1 MEISS
6 WPSNYVA
13 RCHVQMFEAA
23 GGSGSWLP
31 RGEAGEFHLTLL
43 GNAVLY
49 FQLRNVLDN
58 EILFEHTMHKPD
70 SLKILS
76 QRFFAIQLETGSFR
90 GFGFGDFA
98 AAREM
103 KEHIQNAIKPH
114 NLEEHAGEN
123 FTGAKV
129 SNGKDKPSEK
139 DKSTVCASKPGDS
152 CVPRHTSIFATQSL
166 REERESSSW
175 ELVTYSETVESSK
188 WKLSWK
194 RLTSFSYLRRWSAVT
209 EAFRWQEQEMEI
221 GYPTDV
227 KHVAHVGWDGP
238 SVRGPSWIDELKQSP
253 NYATGPFK
261 EFGQPTNSDWIDD
274 ALSAAKWTSPG
285 HGDQVGPPP
294 PLPAEF
300 LDPILRKDRN
310 RLSCFDFVLFDKY
323 IKDNT
328 LFLLSSAFEDNG
340 GLEEIYKGINGL
352 YLNFLSK
359 FTF

>member
-13 RCHVQMFEAA
+13 RCHVQMFEAS

-31 RGEAGEFHLTLL
+31 RGEAGEFHLTPL

-70 SLKILS
+70 SLIVLS
-76 QRFFAIQLETGSFR
+76 QRFFAIQLENGSFR
-90 GFGFGDFA
+90 GFEFSDFA
-98 AAREM
+98 AAR
-103 KEHIQNAIKPH
+103 
-114 NLEEHAGEN
+114 
-123 FTGAKV
+123 AKL
-129 SNGKDKPSEK
+129 SNGKDKPEK
-139 DKSTVCASKPGDS
+139 DKSAVCASKPGD
-152 CVPRHTSIFATQSL
+152 CCAPRHTSTFATQPL
-166 REERESSSW
+166 REERGSSSW
-175 ELVTYSETVESSK
+175 ELVTFSEIVESSK

-209 EAFRWQEQEMEI
+209 EAFRWQEQELEI

-253 NYATGPFK
+253 NYATGPLK
-261 EFGQPTNSDWIDD
+261 EFGQPTNSDWIHDC
-274 ALSAAKWTSPG
+274 PG
-285 HGDQVGPPP
+285 HGDQLGPPP

-300 LDPILRKDRN
+300 LGPIVPEAERKHSRWNVLWLLRKPRD
-310 RLSCFDFVLFDKY
+310 LS
-323 IKDNT
+323 
-328 LFLLSSAFEDNG
+328 AE
-340 GLEEIYKGINGL
+340 KGQEPQ
-352 YLNFLSK
+352 
-359 FTF
+359 T